1 MIGALGDKNL
11 ENAVVFEILET
22 KVLTFKELVRSNG
35 VRFQKHD
42 VLLQKPKL
50 QYVGEELDKI
60 SFIIQFSYQL
70 GTDPLKETD
79 KLVILQ
85 RDGTALSF
93 FLGDKGFG
101 RNKWVIESLNINYPS
116 IDNKGRIL
124 SATCEITLLE
134 YI

>member
-11 ENAVVFEILET
+11 QNAVVFEILQNKT
-22 KVLTFKELVRSNG
+22 LTFKDLNRSNG

-42 VLLQKPKL
+42 VLLKKPIL
-50 QYVGEELDKI
+50 QFIGEELDKI
-60 SFIIQFSYQL
+60 SFNIMFSYQL
-70 GTDPLKETD
+70 GTDPIKETD

-85 RDGTALSF
+85 RNGTALSF
-93 FLGDKGFG
+93 FVGDKGFG
-101 RNKWVIESLNINYPS
+101 RNKWVIEGLNINYPS